1 MSQPHSMTENY
12 YMKHALAVASLV
24 AASLTAGSALAAPAE
39 HAHSATAPTA
49 ASAQS
54 FLHQRYQPLLESWN
68 LSSDQQSAVWKAEQH
83 FFQSL
88 PKHQRPARG
97 EKPTP
102 PTAEQRAAFKKALD
116 TRHAE
121 LAKVLNGK
129 QLAAWEA
136 VTKPPMGPRHHPM
149 MHKRG

>member
-1 MSQPHSMTENY
+1 
-12 YMKHALAVASLV
+12 MKHVLAAASLI
-24 AASLTAGSALAAPAE
+24 AASLTAGSALAASTE
-39 HAHSATAPTA
+39 HATSAAAPTA
-49 ASAQS
+49 ASAQHY
-54 FLHQRYQPLLESWN
+54 LHERYQPLLESWN
-68 LSSDQQSAVWKAEQH
+68 LNSDQQNAVWKAEQN
-83 FFQSL
+83 FFQSM

-116 TRHAE
+116 TRHAA
-121 LAKVLNGK
+121 LAKVLNSK

-149 MHKRG
+149 MNKSS